1 MQHYSCVICK
11 ADAFGGGSMVHGGMF
26 FKLCPAC
33 YENYE
38 DEEALRLLTEYLMQI
53 TDDEEND
60 ESAKSPVEQQE

>member
-33 YENYE
+33 YEQYE
-38 DEEALRLLTEYLMQI
+38 DDEAIRMIDEYLMQI
-53 TDDEEND
+53 TDEED
-60 ESAKSPVEQQE
+60 GESAKSAVEQQE